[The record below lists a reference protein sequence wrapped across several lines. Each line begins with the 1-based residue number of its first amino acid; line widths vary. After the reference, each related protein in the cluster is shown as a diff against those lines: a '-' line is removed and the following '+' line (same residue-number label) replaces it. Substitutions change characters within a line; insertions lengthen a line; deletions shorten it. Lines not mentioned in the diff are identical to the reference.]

1 MSILKDNPLLII
13 VVMAILAVLTIVLTG
28 HAVDGK
34 DALSS
39 LYTLIALASA
49 GHLALPTT
57 VSTPPGDAP
66 KNPPAP

>member
-13 VVMAILAVLTIVLTG
+13 VVMAITAVLVIVLTG
-28 HAVDGK
+28 HATDGK
-34 DALSS
+34 EALNA
-39 LYTLIALASA
+39 LYTLIALAGG

-57 VSTPPGDAP
+57 LSAPTGDAP